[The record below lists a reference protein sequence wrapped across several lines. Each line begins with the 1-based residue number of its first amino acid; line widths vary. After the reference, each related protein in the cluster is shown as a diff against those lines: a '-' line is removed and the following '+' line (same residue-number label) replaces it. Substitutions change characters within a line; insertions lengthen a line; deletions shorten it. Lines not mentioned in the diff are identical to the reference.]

1 MIPEVIL
8 AFIDMLLLTDV
19 FGDALEDSGD
29 GNFSKVSFTSP
40 VLTSKDY
47 QCSLSK

>member
-8 AFIDMLLLTDV
+8 TFIDMLLLTDV

-29 GNFSKVSFTSP
+29 GNFSKVMLHFASRH
-40 VLTSKDY
+40 
-47 QCSLSK
+47 Q